1 MDKIE
6 HASEKVSSAKRKL
19 EAQWGNLKS
28 KMTSISLLGD
38 AHHFDETRSKVDVL
52 RKQLDDSKHSKKLEA
67 MKTVTAMMSLGRDM
81 SALFPDVVKCVAVD
95 NMEIKKLVY
104 RYVTHYAKENPE
116 LALLAISTFQ
126 KDMKSPNPL
135 VRGKALQA
143 MSGLEV
149 PTVLRLTQ
157 MAVKDANKDSSAYV
171 RKISCHCLARLLKQD
186 PKSREDVEEM
196 LEVLMG
202 DIEVM
207 VLESVMFAFNQI
219 CPERWDLIHRH
230 FRKLCHLL
238 ADMEPWGQIC
248 TLQMLMKY
256 SRNQFEDP
264 NKHRRTLD
272 SDEERELDLQHDVLE
287 DEVDQEIDTD
297 HRLLLKSARNLM
309 FSMNASVVMHV
320 TAIHYYLAP
329 DDEYIPVARILM
341 GHLGRRREID
351 FCILS
356 NIAVMCANKANVFA
370 PFYKRF
376 YINGSEPVCNKELK
390 LDILSRLANQGNIS
404 HLLREFQTYVKDD
417 NIKFRCATIEA
428 MGRCA
433 DQVPDVSESIL
444 RGLMGMASSHSQTVI
459 ASAIVVVRQII
470 QKSPENYTNIIKSLI
485 LLLDDLEVPEAR
497 AAIVWIIGEY
507 RELVPDYTIDVLRKL
522 CKNFRKEDSQVKLQA
537 LNLAIKLFL
546 FQGNFTSEHQ
556 KILKKLFKYLL
567 DLCRFD
573 RNYDIRDRCRLC
585 RSVFLRGKKKGE
597 TTTEVKQE
605 VRQMM
610 QQMFFTEKP
619 KPKINSPYKARE
631 ELVLGTLSLQVMHQ
645 VKGYMALEDC
655 PETAP
660 DHGEREAGEPETQAN
675 DEPDEGF
682 YNSES
687 ESDDSMDTYGYSDSE
702 AGLRSSGS
710 DDDDQSFESG
720 SFESEEADASS
731 DDDMSASQ
739 SEDSE
744 EESSEEEF
752 SIEEPMLK
760 PTKKIKPG
768 KKRRPEKSDSDDESE
783 DSDEEWAVQ
792 TKKSQKKKKD
802 RAKSKKKEEPVV
814 DDDPFGFGDFAS
826 KPAAPGAAMAGD
838 DFLSSLL
845 SPKVAGGETEEEV
858 DAAPV
863 GVAKPAAPSTGSTL
877 DDIFSGLG
885 HMQSNDTSNNNL
897 LDALATK
904 PVQQFT
910 MKSTKKLKPS
920 ATAEVCLG
928 ASGQLLNHAGSK
940 GLQIDFAFSRK
951 PSEHGADFLRIRLD
965 FTNKWNESIRSV
977 KIDGSK
983 DAKAP
988 SVILRL
994 EPEETKSSFIHIRF
1008 GGSQVAIL
1016 NLSTSSWKGS
1026 ARLSAP
1032 PGELMVPLEMSAAD
1046 FAKKQKAMSGGMSMN
1061 EVKIGSNLSLQ
1072 EACNILEKNFNAKL
1086 IEDSGFKVGDKITRK
1101 GLRGEII
1108 KIDQQLIPPSCDVRM
1123 SNGSVV
1129 NTEFGLLTKAQSD
1142 ALHKKFAATSL
1153 RDKSTI
1159 LFQIR
1164 GKNSLSVKVHCQDF
1178 MFMTPLIDQTNK
1190 AFKK

>member
-219 CPERWDLIHRH
+219 CPDRWDLIHRH

-248 TLQMLMKY
+248 TLQMLLKY

-264 NKHRRTLD
+264 NKHRRALD

-309 FSMNASVVMHV
+309 FSMNASVVMLV

-356 NIAVMCANKANVFA
+356 NIAVMCAEKANVFA

-444 RGLMGMASSHSQTVI
+444 RGLMKMASSHSQTVI

-470 QKSPENYTNIIKSLI
+470 QKSPENYTNIIKSL
-485 LLLDDLEVPEAR
+485 
-497 AAIVWIIGEY
+497 
-507 RELVPDYTIDVLRKL
+507 
-522 CKNFRKEDSQVKLQA
+522 
-537 LNLAIKLFL
+537 
-546 FQGNFTSEHQ
+546 
-556 KILKKLFKYLL
+556 
-567 DLCRFD
+567 
-573 RNYDIRDRCRLC
+573 
-585 RSVFLRGKKKGE
+585 
-597 TTTEVKQE
+597 
-605 VRQMM
+605 
-610 QQMFFTEKP
+610 
-619 KPKINSPYKARE
+619 
-631 ELVLGTLSLQVMHQ
+631 
-645 VKGYMALEDC
+645 
-655 PETAP
+655 
-660 DHGEREAGEPETQAN
+660 
-675 DEPDEGF
+675 
-682 YNSES
+682 
-687 ESDDSMDTYGYSDSE
+687 
-702 AGLRSSGS
+702 
-710 DDDDQSFESG
+710 
-720 SFESEEADASS
+720 
-731 DDDMSASQ
+731 
-739 SEDSE
+739 
-744 EESSEEEF
+744 
-752 SIEEPMLK
+752 
-760 PTKKIKPG
+760 
-768 KKRRPEKSDSDDESE
+768 
-783 DSDEEWAVQ
+783 
-792 TKKSQKKKKD
+792 
-802 RAKSKKKEEPVV
+802 
-814 DDDPFGFGDFAS
+814 
-826 KPAAPGAAMAGD
+826 
-838 DFLSSLL
+838 
-845 SPKVAGGETEEEV
+845 
-858 DAAPV
+858 
-863 GVAKPAAPSTGSTL
+863 
-877 DDIFSGLG
+877 
-885 HMQSNDTSNNNL
+885 
-897 LDALATK
+897 
-904 PVQQFT
+904 
-910 MKSTKKLKPS
+910 
-920 ATAEVCLG
+920 
-928 ASGQLLNHAGSK
+928 
-940 GLQIDFAFSRK
+940 
-951 PSEHGADFLRIRLD
+951 
-965 FTNKWNESIRSV
+965 
-977 KIDGSK
+977 
-983 DAKAP
+983 
-988 SVILRL
+988 
-994 EPEETKSSFIHIRF
+994 
-1008 GGSQVAIL
+1008 
-1016 NLSTSSWKGS
+1016 
-1026 ARLSAP
+1026 
-1032 PGELMVPLEMSAAD
+1032 VPLCSD
-1046 FAKKQKAMSGGMSMN
+1046 F
-1061 EVKIGSNLSLQ
+1061 
-1072 EACNILEKNFNAKL
+1072 
-1086 IEDSGFKVGDKITRK
+1086 
-1101 GLRGEII
+1101 
-1108 KIDQQLIPPSCDVRM
+1108 
-1123 SNGSVV
+1123 
-1129 NTEFGLLTKAQSD
+1129 
-1142 ALHKKFAATSL
+1142 
-1153 RDKSTI
+1153 
-1159 LFQIR
+1159 
-1164 GKNSLSVKVHCQDF
+1164 
-1178 MFMTPLIDQTNK
+1178 
-1190 AFKK
+1190 